1 MKKEISKPLVIFAF
15 SIVVLVGLVIFSFLT
30 HESEPLTLT
39 KFNQMIASKQIE
51 KFELC
56 ENTLTV
62 VTHNG
67 EYTLPKDVVDMKTL
81 YGVAPV
87 EVGSAT
93 SWDEL
98 IFELILIGA
107 VVFSIVIML
116 RISRSKS
123 GHTPSA
129 QPDNSDPLG
138 VAMNITPTTSTVTF
152 ADVAGI
158 DEVKQELFDI
168 IDFLSNPSKY
178 TKFGVR
184 VPKGVILAGPPGVGK
199 TMIAKA
205 VAGEAKV
212 PFFYQSGSS
221 FVQIFVGVGPKR
233 VRELFAQAKKH
244 APAIIFIDEID
255 AVGKARGANRSD
267 EREATLNQLLTEMD
281 GFEENTGVIVI
292 AATNKIEM
300 LDEALLRAG
309 RFDRR
314 VFVSLPDIEERKK
327 IAQLYLKKIPHN
339 VDINAIGAMSIAF
352 SAAGME
358 NLVNEAA
365 LYALKNNKQIVTT
378 DDFMAVRDRVLVGS
392 RKVHTFDEDEREIL
406 ARYVAARAYIAMK
419 VDPSFEKMSLVAN
432 ADPKMDGI
440 LSKSALTGR
449 VKIYLGG
456 IAGCLA
462 MDGEIYSISQ
472 EDLAK
477 AKELVTIMVEHYG
490 MGSDVGDKDS
500 DGLFAS
506 IFGETQQM
514 LQGRDALIEEIATLL
529 KQKEVVTSSDLRKV
543 MRDVL

>member
-15 SIVVLVGLVIFSFLT
+15 SMVVLAGLVVFSFLT
-30 HESEPLTLT
+30 HETELLTLEKLNT
-39 KFNQMIASKQIE
+39 LISSKQIE
-51 KFELC
+51 KIEVG
-56 ENTLTV
+56 EDH
-62 VTHNG
+62 VTIVAHNG
-67 EYTLPKDVVDMKTL
+67 EHILPKDAVDLKTL
-81 YGVAPV
+81 YSVAPV
-87 EVGSAT
+87 EVSHST
-93 SWDEL
+93 SWDE
-98 IFELILIGA
+98 IVFELILIGA
-107 VVFSIVIML
+107 VCFSIVIML
-116 RISRSKS
+116 RMSRSK
-123 GHTPSA
+123 GT
-129 QPDNSDPLG
+129 QGGNGVLDNSDPLG
-138 VAMNITPTTSTVTF
+138 VSMTIAPTTATVTF

-158 DEVKQELFDI
+158 EEVKEELFDI

-221 FVQIFVGVGPKR
+221 FVQIFVGVGHKL

-244 APAIIFIDEID
+244 YPAIIFIDEID

-327 IAQLYLKKIPHN
+327 IAELYLKKIPHN
-339 VDINAIGAMSIAF
+339 VDIQAVGAMSIGF

-365 LYALKNNKQIVTT
+365 LFALKNNKQIVTT
-378 DDFMAVRDRVLVGS
+378 DDLMAVRDRVLIGS
-392 RKVHTFDEDEREIL
+392 HKVHTFDEEEREIL
-406 ARYVAARAYIAMK
+406 SRYMAARAYIAMM
-419 VDPSFEKMSLVAN
+419 VDPTFEKMSLVGN
-432 ADPKMDGI
+432 SDPKMDGI
-440 LSKSALTGR
+440 LSKTELTGR
-449 VKIYLGG
+449 VKTYLGG
-456 IAGCLA
+456 IAGCLGI
-462 MDGEIYSISQ
+462 DGELYSIGE
-472 EDLAK
+472 EDLRK
-477 AKELVTIMVEHYG
+477 AKELTHLMVERFG
-490 MGSDVGDKDS
+490 MGSDVGDRDFE
-500 DGLFAS
+500 GLFAS

-514 LQGRDALIEEIATLL
+514 LQGKEAIIEGIATFL
-529 KQKEVVTSSDLRKV
+529 KTKEVITSAEVRQV